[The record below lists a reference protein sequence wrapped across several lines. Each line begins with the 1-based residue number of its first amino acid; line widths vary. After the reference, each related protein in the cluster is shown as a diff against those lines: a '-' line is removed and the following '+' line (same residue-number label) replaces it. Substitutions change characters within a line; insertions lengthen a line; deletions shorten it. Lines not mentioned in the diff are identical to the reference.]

1 MILVPLFWTKKKVK
15 RINNY
20 ITFLIGK
27 TFHMLQDYTMTDSVA
42 ATHMIQ
48 FMLLILTVPDNQ
60 LLAYPVTPMISSDYQ
75 CALETSGC
83 SV

>member
-1 MILVPLFWTKKKVK
+1 
-15 RINNY
+15 
-20 ITFLIGK
+20 
-27 TFHMLQDYTMTDSVA
+27 MLQDYTMTDSVA